1 MSTTTL
7 HSELGRL
14 ARNLELQRSLP
25 SDDQAWFT
33 ETERLLLAFRDQLS
47 AHTRAVIED
56 DLYHDVVFAAPRV
69 ASMVQNYT
77 AQCFKL
83 DELAS
88 QALATAHRPDR
99 SVTDTTDAVGQL
111 LRLAERQVAGALASD
126 HEAFSVDLGGRG

>member
-47 AHTRAVIED
+47 AHTS
-56 DLYHDVVFAAPRV
+56 PR
-69 ASMVQNYT
+69 
-77 AQCFKL
+77 
-83 DELAS
+83 
-88 QALATAHRPDR
+88 
-99 SVTDTTDAVGQL
+99 
-111 LRLAERQVAGALASD
+111 
-126 HEAFSVDLGGRG
+126 